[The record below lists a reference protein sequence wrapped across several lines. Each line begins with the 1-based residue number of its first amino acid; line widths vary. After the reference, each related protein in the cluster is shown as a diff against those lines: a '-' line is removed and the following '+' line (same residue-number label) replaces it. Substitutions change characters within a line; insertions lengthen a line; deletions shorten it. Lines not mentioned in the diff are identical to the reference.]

1 MKIIFFRFSRW
12 NCTMNVRSCSIL
24 SFNVLIKCA
33 VSISSYMPY
42 LPCLDLGN
50 GCGKSYTTTIGIT
63 HSFGTDEISRAF
75 VRRHFPLLPFTH
87 FELYSWRTWCNEGW
101 RRNEEIKNKIL
112 QHRLRV
118 RSMFNC
124 NVLQY
129 LSALTSSLEHL
140 CTINVLH
147 FNFERHIFPWKR
159 ILKQSREK
167 CISVSDAIIF

>member
-1 MKIIFFRFSRW
+1 MPLAFHHICHTYHASISATVVGNRILQQLASHIRSAQTKFLAHSCVGIFRFCHSH
-12 NCTMNVRSCSIL
+12 IL
-24 SFNVLIKCA
+24 N
-33 VSISSYMPY
+33 
-42 LPCLDLGN
+42 
-50 GCGKSYTTTIGIT
+50 
-63 HSFGTDEISRAF
+63 
-75 VRRHFPLLPFTH
+75 
-87 FELYSWRTWCNEGW
+87 FEFYSWRTWCNEGW

-112 QHRLRV
+112 QLRLRV